1 MPMFSSAFLRPVRLV
16 TLVCA
21 TFVGS
26 VLFASTANA
35 AQGPVGLGTAD
46 SFAVLAGSG
55 ITNTGPTTITGDIG
69 TFPTPSET
77 GMGTVTL
84 HGANNHGN
92 AVTQGAKQDLTTAY
106 NDAAG
111 RGPVTSVATELGG
124 TTLPPGVYGN
134 PTLGLTGALTLDA
147 QGDSSAQFIFL
158 ADSTLITASNS
169 EVRLINGAQACNVV
183 WKVGSSA
190 TFGTGTSFVG
200 DVLSHTSITADTAA
214 TFQGRLLARGGAVTL
229 DTNTITRSSC
239 MAPVPTP
246 TPTPTPKKSHTPTP
260 QPTAT
265 SKPHSP
271 SPKPTRSSRHAPSP
285 GPTGGGSFGSPGGSH
300 GPSGAGGGFGGGSG
314 GLGSGHRTTTPMT
327 SLPFTGLPTQK
338 VIGGALALLGLGF
351 LAVVIASMRRSDFRR
366 HQN

>member
-1 MPMFSSAFLRPVRLV
+1 MSILPAFLRPVRLV
-16 TLVCA
+16 MLVCM

-26 VLFASTANA
+26 VFFASSANA

-55 ITNTGPTTITGDIG
+55 ITNTGPTTIKGDIG
-69 TFPTPSET
+69 TFPTSSET

-92 AVTQGAKQDLTTAY
+92 AVTQGAKSDLTTAY

-200 DVLSHTSITADTAA
+200 NVLSHTSISADTAA

-229 DTNTITRSSC
+229 DTNTITRSRC
-239 MAPVPTP
+239 AAPGP
-246 TPTPTPKKSHTPTP
+246 TPTPTPKKSHTPKPHPTSTP
-260 QPTAT
+260 T
-265 SKPHSP
+265 PHSP
-271 SPKPTRSSRHAPSP
+271 SPKPTGSSHHTPSP
-285 GPTGGGSFGSPGGSH
+285 KATGSGSNGSSGGSH
-300 GPSGAGGGFGGGSG
+300 SGGSG
-314 GLGSGHRTTTPMT
+314 GNTPTGHHTASAAHP
-327 SLPFTGLPTQK
+327 SLPYTGLPTQK
-338 VIGGALALLGLGF
+338 MLGLALALLGLGI
-351 LAVVIASMRRSDFRR
+351 LALTIASVRRNDFGRR
-366 HQN
+366 RA